1 MQEIGKTGGNVLV
14 CPVSLHI
21 ALALLYLG
29 AEGKTATDLN
39 AVVGLNK
46 NDVPVGYKALLDHL
60 NKASSAL
67 LSKGIL
73 LVVIYYTVVL
83 TVS

>member
-14 CPVSLHI
+14 CPVSLHV

-29 AEGKTATDLN
+29 AEGKTATDLHK
-39 AVVGLNK
+39 VVLLSK

-60 NKASSAL
+60 KKASSVL
-67 LSKGIL
+67 LNKGLL
-73 LVVIYYTVVL
+73 LVV
-83 TVS
+83 

>member
-29 AEGKTATDLN
+29 AEGKTAADLN
-39 AVVGLNK
+39 AVIGLNK

-60 NKASSAL
+60 NKASTVVL
-67 LSKGIL
+67 LSKGTL
-73 LVVIYYTVVL
+73 LVVIYYMY
-83 TVS
+83 